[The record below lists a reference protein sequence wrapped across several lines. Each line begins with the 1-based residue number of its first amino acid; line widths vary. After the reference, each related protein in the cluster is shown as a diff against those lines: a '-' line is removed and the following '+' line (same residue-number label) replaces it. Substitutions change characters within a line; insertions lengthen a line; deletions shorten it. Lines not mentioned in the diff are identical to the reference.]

1 MNWTKIV
8 TALVF
13 VMAPASAF
21 GLEYKGAALIAVL
34 CAILLVIGRDAEYR
48 AGAVNPKAY
57 DKNAL
62 GTLQRNAECLFLES
76 CYITM
81 VNSKKDGLL
90 YAVMRPGRTN
100 PVATGVSLAEA
111 AANAI
116 EVISKE

>member
-1 MNWTKIV
+1 MNWTKIA
-8 TALVF
+8 TALIY
-13 VMAPASAF
+13 VMAPLAAF
-21 GLEYKGAALIAVL
+21 AINYHVL
-34 CAILLVIGRDAEYR
+34 TVILVVVAILVLICRDAEYR
-48 AGAVNPKAY
+48 AGAVNPNAY
-57 DKNAL
+57 GDHPL
-62 GTLQRNAECLFLES
+62 GTLQSNVECLFLEN

-81 VNSKKDGLL
+81 VRSKKDGLL